1 MADRNE
7 SKIDTIIGAASE
19 VHGNVIV
26 KGSILVAGKVKG
38 DVISDDFV
46 RVAES
51 AVISGN
57 LEAKSSVIGGQ
68 VEGNVLCQTKVQ
80 LGRQSTL
87 LGDLKAA
94 RLVIEEGAVFS
105 GNCEVQNPNEAA
117 PVPERATEEAE
128 LETVEEQEVER
139 AKY

>member
-105 GNCEVQNPNEAA
+105 GNCEVQNPNETTT
-117 PVPERATEEAE
+117 VPGVVEEEGE
-128 LETVEEQEVER
+128 LETIEEQEVER
-139 AKY
+139 TQY

>member
-1 MADRNE
+1 MADKND

-19 VHGNVIV
+19 VEGNVIV
-26 KGSILVAGKVKG
+26 KGSILVAGHVKG
-38 DVISDDFV
+38 DVLSDDFV

-57 LEAKSSVIGGQ
+57 LEAKSAVIGGQ
-68 VEGNVLCQTKVQ
+68 VEGNVSCQTKVQ

-105 GNCEVQNPNEAA
+105 GNCEVPNPNQNTGIKASTKKEA
-117 PVPERATEEAE
+117 T
-128 LETVEEQEVER
+128 EQEVEESKEYSE
-139 AKY
+139 A